1 MNSSEH
7 KSQKHSE
14 SFESLQSIGSIL
26 DKFKEKF
33 LGDAGV
39 EENIIKEAWYSLGGL
54 TNETIVQKFD
64 SKTRTLILSA
74 SSSAHLCELNLN
86 KNILLKDLNE
96 KIQELKPESDAIKD
110 VKKLSLNIK

>member
-33 LGDAGV
+33 LGDAGA

-54 TNETIVQKFD
+54 ANETIVQKFD

-96 KIQELKPESDAIKD
+96 RIQESKPELKS
-110 VKKLSLNIK
+110 VEKLKFRMR